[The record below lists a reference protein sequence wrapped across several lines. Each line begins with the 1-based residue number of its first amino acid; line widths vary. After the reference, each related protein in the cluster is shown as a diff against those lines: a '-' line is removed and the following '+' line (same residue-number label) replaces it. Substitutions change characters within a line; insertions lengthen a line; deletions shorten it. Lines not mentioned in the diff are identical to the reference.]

1 MSAVN
6 THLICEMDKNS
17 TVTSTTMNQNLL
29 GSDEGDAIQNSMF
42 SPLAPPFESR
52 LNNLRQN
59 SVHHSTLTG
68 PRNFSQPMMNLR
80 TNHSDALFE
89 DIGSRSQNYSIN
101 DNGDASSRAQNVC
114 GEGVPTGDTTAKNEN
129 IFDAYDFLLKSM
141 KSAHMY
147 ISLLNPEQ
155 LAVLG
160 AMRPSV
166 LYEFLQG
173 ILKAKTGKRTK
184 RLPTECAFCKNN
196 GESEECYMSHPLKDF
211 RGRVLC
217 PVLRAFRCP
226 RCGATG
232 DRAHTKKYCPENPE
246 NGINRSGDYQYQRR
260 LSSASSFFMSDGV
273 HAPAATPPMPSPS
286 DSDTG
291 FNTHLWSSFT
301 LN

>member
-1 MSAVN
+1 
-6 THLICEMDKNS
+6 
-17 TVTSTTMNQNLL
+17 MNQNLL
-29 GSDEGDAIQNSMF
+29 GSDEEDAIHNSVF

-59 SVHHSTLTG
+59 PVQNSILTG
-68 PRNFSQPMMNLR
+68 PRNFSQPMFNAPS
-80 TNHSDALFE
+80 NNSDALFD
-89 DIGSRSQNYSIN
+89 DIASRNHNYQMNS
-101 DNGDASSRAQNVC
+101 NGDASARAQNICSDVLN
-114 GEGVPTGDTTAKNEN
+114 GVGDPNVKNEN

-232 DRAHTKKYCPENPE
+232 DRAHTKKYCPDNPE
-246 NGINRSGDYQYQRR
+246 NSLNRSGDYQYQRR
-260 LSSASSFFMSDGV
+260 LSSASSFFMNDGV
-273 HAPAATPPMPSPS
+273 HAPAATPPLPSPTAN
-286 DSDTG
+286 DTG
-291 FNTHLWSSFT
+291 LNTHLWSSFT